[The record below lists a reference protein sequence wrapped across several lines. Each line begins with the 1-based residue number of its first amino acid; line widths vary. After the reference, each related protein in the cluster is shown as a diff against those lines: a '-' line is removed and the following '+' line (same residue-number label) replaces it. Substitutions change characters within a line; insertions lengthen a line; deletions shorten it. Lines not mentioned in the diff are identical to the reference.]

1 MGQFEDLELA
11 DKIFYPLLV
20 IFGLPANVL
29 TIIVLV
35 RQRRAP
41 GGAKSTSSLYL
52 IALAV
57 ADSLVLIFI
66 VLIERVVKITI
77 LDRQVSFGGFCP
89 WLITLDYTAS
99 NASTWIIIA
108 YTIERFTGVYYPV
121 WKHKFCK
128 PVTTKLVIAGV
139 FVLSWLCSLP
149 HFFAE
154 EARSTTNPTKYL
166 CDWKDELSRGYKLAL
181 IWGQSFL
188 SYTFFLTS

>member
-1 MGQFEDLELA
+1 MMGQFEDLELA

-29 TIIVLV
+29 AIIVLV

-77 LDRQVSFGGFCP
+77 LDRRVSFGGFCP
-89 WLITLDYTAS
+89 WLISLDYTAS

-108 YTIERFTGVYYPV
+108 YTMER
-121 WKHKFCK
+121 
-128 PVTTKLVIAGV
+128 
-139 FVLSWLCSLP
+139 
-149 HFFAE
+149 
-154 EARSTTNPTKYL
+154 
-166 CDWKDELSRGYKLAL
+166 
-181 IWGQSFL
+181 
-188 SYTFFLTS
+188 